1 MAYKLR
7 DFAVQVRNGGFIVNV
22 TLENGNIDANQ
33 ADDKYDQ
40 YIVTSYA
47 KLLKAFKDEFKDF
60 QPARKPRAKK
70 ETA

>member
-1 MAYKLR
+1 MAYKVR
-7 DFAVQVRNGGFIVNV
+7 DFGVQVRNGGFIVNV
-22 TLENGNIDANQ
+22 TLEDGDSNQ
-33 ADDKYDQ
+33 FEDKFDQ